1 MAGPTEVYCD
11 ESGFSGNRLSDAA
24 SPFFVYSSVA
34 IGRDRAA
41 ELVQRIMR
49 DYRLQGKELKGSNLL
64 KNNLGRKA
72 VASVLAETLP
82 ISQSVAYH
90 KQFALACKLFEYI
103 YEPVIANSSSVFYNI
118 GFHKFVSN
126 LLYVEMVATRGG
138 VAQELLLDFETMMR
152 NADVSGLRTL
162 FGLNRAVVNPT
173 MISEQTLGFAMA
185 HRDAIL
191 EELESVKRSGST
203 GNWVLDLSDTSVN
216 SLMSYWGERH
226 SSLDVFCDMSKPLQA
241 VPHGFDWMVDRKDKV
256 YITINGRTRR
266 ITYNLARPIQVVD
279 SKDYPGIQL
288 ADVLSSAL
296 GYALRNQDDKEAG
309 RWLRAFV
316 DADSLHDDCVF
327 PEFDTVDLDD
337 KSAIRN
343 AIVLAELM
351 ERTEEGRD
359 ILAGISQFVEYVTLC
374 GPGRAELDA
383 YGGGDA

>member
-1 MAGPTEVYCD
+1 
-11 ESGFSGNRLSDAA
+11 
-24 SPFFVYSSVA
+24 
-34 IGRDRAA
+34 
-41 ELVQRIMR
+41 MR

-266 ITYNLARPIQVVD
+266 ITYNLARPIQ
-279 SKDYPGIQL
+279 
-288 ADVLSSAL
+288 SSTL
-296 GYALRNQDDKEAG
+296 KTIL
-309 RWLRAFV
+309 
-316 DADSLHDDCVF
+316 
-327 PEFDTVDLDD
+327 EF
-337 KSAIRN
+337 N
-343 AIVLAELM
+343 
-351 ERTEEGRD
+351 
-359 ILAGISQFVEYVTLC
+359 
-374 GPGRAELDA
+374 
-383 YGGGDA
+383 

>member
-126 LLYVEMVATRGG
+126 L
-138 VAQELLLDFETMMR
+138 
-152 NADVSGLRTL
+152 RTL
-162 FGLNRAVVNPT
+162 
-173 MISEQTLGFAMA
+173 
-185 HRDAIL
+185 
-191 EELESVKRSGST
+191 
-203 GNWVLDLSDTSVN
+203 
-216 SLMSYWGERH
+216 
-226 SSLDVFCDMSKPLQA
+226 
-241 VPHGFDWMVDRKDKV
+241 
-256 YITINGRTRR
+256 
-266 ITYNLARPIQVVD
+266 
-279 SKDYPGIQL
+279 
-288 ADVLSSAL
+288 
-296 GYALRNQDDKEAG
+296 
-309 RWLRAFV
+309 RW
-316 DADSLHDDCVF
+316 
-327 PEFDTVDLDD
+327 
-337 KSAIRN
+337 
-343 AIVLAELM
+343 
-351 ERTEEGRD
+351 
-359 ILAGISQFVEYVTLC
+359 
-374 GPGRAELDA
+374 
-383 YGGGDA
+383 